1 MNRESGG
8 VAWASPTLQLLLQD
22 RRGNDA
28 GPNETDRHRRR
39 RVGIAITTT
48 SRPIIIAIIAIIA
61 NIHIRHLP

>member
-8 VAWASPTLQLLLQD
+8 VAWASPTLQLLLQE

-28 GPNETDRHRRR
+28 GPNETDRRR